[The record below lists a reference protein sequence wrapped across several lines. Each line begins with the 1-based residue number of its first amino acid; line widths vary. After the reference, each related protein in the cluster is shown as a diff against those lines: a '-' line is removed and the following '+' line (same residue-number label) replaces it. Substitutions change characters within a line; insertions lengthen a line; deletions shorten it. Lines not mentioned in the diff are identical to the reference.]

1 MSDKVF
7 CIGFQ
12 KTGTSSLAKAL
23 QGLGFTVGDAIRV
36 LNREVNWRAL
46 DPRPEIVEKVL
57 AVVENVDAIQDSP
70 CAFVFRELD
79 AAHPGAKFILTLR
92 DTETWLESY
101 RRFFPDQ
108 NNPLRRWM
116 FGVDG
121 LSGNE
126 AKYREVYN
134 TQNASII
141 DYFADRPDDLLVMK
155 LENGDGWLKLV
166 NFLGEGALKPFP
178 HANKGKSVL

>member
-1 MSDKVF
+1 MSDKIF

-23 QGLGFTVGDAIRV
+23 QGLGFTVGDAIKV
-36 LNREVNWRAL
+36 LNRKVNWRAP

-57 AVVENVDAIQDSP
+57 AVVQGVDAIQDSP
-70 CAFVFRELD
+70 NAFIYRELD
-79 AAHPGAKFILTLR
+79 AAHPGAKFILTIR
-92 DTETWLESY
+92 EAEAWLESY
-101 RRFFPDQ
+101 RRFFSDQ

-116 FGVDG
+116 YGVDR

-126 AKYREVYN
+126 ATYRAAYN
-134 TQNASII
+134 KQNAEII
-141 DYFADRPDDLLVMK
+141 KYFANRPNDLLVMDITK
-155 LENGDGWLKLV
+155 GDGWLKLV

-178 HANKGKSVL
+178 YSNKGKH